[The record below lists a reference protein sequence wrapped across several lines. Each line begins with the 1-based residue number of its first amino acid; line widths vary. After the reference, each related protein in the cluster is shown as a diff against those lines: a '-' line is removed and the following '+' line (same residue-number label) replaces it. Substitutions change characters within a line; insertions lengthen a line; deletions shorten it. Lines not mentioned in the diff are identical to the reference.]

1 MKKVFS
7 ILFFISLVLTIISC
21 GDRETA
27 FERKIE
33 EDRQNM
39 KKVSDL
45 KQLQLLKAPDEV
57 EFYYPVMKQGFT
69 TMIIKKIDNQKY
81 NLELADGTYDSQYQY
96 FIDNNQLKLVG
107 GLSDFTFQFETERL
121 QKLKFVIHTVRE
133 NEKLRIKPIEVFVNQ
148 ETSEVNTK

>member
-1 MKKVFS
+1 MKKLFS
-7 ILFFISLVLTIISC
+7 ILFFISALLTLVSC

-45 KQLQLLKAPDEV
+45 KQLELLRAPDEV
-57 EFYYPVMKQGFT
+57 EFYYPVMKQSFT
-69 TMIIKKIDNQKY
+69 IMIIKKVNDQKY

-96 FIDNNQLKLVG
+96 FIDNNQLKLIG
-107 GLSDFTFQFETERL
+107 GLSDFTFQFETEQL

-133 NEKLRIKPIEVFVNQ
+133 NEKLKIKPIEVFVNQ
-148 ETSEVNTK
+148 ETLEVDTK